1 MPFSLCL
8 TFFVWTEITS
18 SSIFDYRLDML
29 LNALI
34 KEQKVTLTKRNQNV
48 INWGVTL
55 PYYSENR
62 DIFQAHR
69 YFLVF
74 ESSKFEKL
82 VCLKA
87 PLHPF

>member
-48 INWGVTL
+48 IN
-55 PYYSENR
+55 
-62 DIFQAHR
+62 
-69 YFLVF
+69 
-74 ESSKFEKL
+74 
-82 VCLKA
+82 
-87 PLHPF
+87 